1 MFSSYLA
8 SHFLSP
14 NGYLAYALNFDA
26 FTSKEQQEQMQKA
39 KKALVRTNFMD
50 LMMNRIVMQSAM
62 NMSASRSYAS
72 SLTSSLNKDD
82 IEEGVI
88 YFNSCV
94 NMLFM
99 GLADTKYNREK
110 YPQYNSKE
118 WLPLD
123 KVAELLKMWA
133 SGGNRPDNGGYVG
146 FRTEGKK
153 GKIVFPEYY

>member
-1 MFSSYLA
+1 
-8 SHFLSP
+8 
-14 NGYLAYALNFDA
+14 
-26 FTSKEQQEQMQKA
+26 MQKA

-50 LMMNRIVMQSAM
+50 LMMNRIVMQTAM

-110 YPQYNSKE
+110 YP
-118 WLPLD
+118 
-123 KVAELLKMWA
+123 
-133 SGGNRPDNGGYVG
+133 
-146 FRTEGKK
+146 
-153 GKIVFPEYY
+153 